1 MVWYEQTSWKTMFLK
16 IACKKLMEGWNTTT
30 VLIIFKDGSHGSHKV
45 LDKFDD
51 SQMHDGVSPDLSYLK
66 SEKHAIGF

>member
-1 MVWYEQTSWKTMFLK
+1 MVLVEQNFRKNNVPQDSLQ
-16 IACKKLMEGWNTTT
+16 KKMGSWNTTI
-30 VLIIFKDGSHGSHKV
+30 VLIFKDWSHGSHKV

-66 SEKHAIGF
+66 SEKHAISF